1 MNRYFVAAAAALSL
15 TAAFDAS
22 AAKVIRNV
30 APTISGTPS
39 TTDVVGVPYSFQPTA
54 TDRNGDALAFSIQN
68 KPSWATFSIATG
80 LLSGVPTAAGTYANI
95 IISVSDGRLAKS
107 LPAYSIAVAAPAVVN
122 KAPAIAGTPTTS
134 VNQDSSYAF
143 QPSASDPEG
152 QSLSFSVANKP
163 AWATFDATTGKLSG
177 TPSAADVGTYAAIT
191 ISVSD
196 GANSV
201 ALPAYALTVNQAANG
216 QITVAWTAPQQNTDG
231 SALTDLA
238 GYKIYYGTSPSALTH
253 VVTVGTNVSS
263 YVVQNLAAGTYYV
276 AMTSLN
282 AQGVES
288 AQSTVASKV
297 L

>member
-22 AAKVIRNV
+22 AAKVVRNV
-30 APTISGTPS
+30 APTIAGTPS

-54 TDRNGDALAFSIQN
+54 SDRNGDALAFSIQN

-80 LLSGVPTAAGTYANI
+80 LLSGTPTAAGTYANI
-95 IISVSDGRLAKS
+95 IISVSDGQASKS
-107 LPAYSIAVAAPAVVN
+107 LPAYSITVAAPAVVN
-122 KAPAIAGTPTTS
+122 KAPSIAGTPSTT

-152 QSLSFSVANKP
+152 QTLRFSVANKP
-163 AWATFDATTGKLSG
+163 AWATFDSTTGKLSG
-177 TPSAADVGTYAAIT
+177 TPAAADVGTYAAIT

-196 GANSV
+196 GTNSV
-201 ALPAYALTVNQAANG
+201 ALPAYALTVTQAVNG

-238 GYKIYYGTSPSALTH
+238 GYKIYYGNSPSNLTN

-263 YVVQNLAAGTYYV
+263 YVVQNLAAGTWYV

-282 AQGVES
+282 SQGVES

>member
-1 MNRYFVAAAAALSL
+1 MNRYLVAAAAALSL
-15 TAAFDAS
+15 TASFDA
-22 AAKVIRNV
+22 AAGKVLRNV
-30 APTISGTPS
+30 APTIAGTPS
-39 TTDVVGVPYSFQPTA
+39 TTDVVGIPYSFQPTA
-54 TDRNGDALAFSIQN
+54 SDRNGDALAFSIQN

-122 KAPAIAGTPTTS
+122 KAPAISGSPSTS

-163 AWATFDATTGKLSG
+163 AWASFDATTGKLSG
-177 TPSAADVGTYAAIT
+177 TPCAADVGTYAAIT
-191 ISVSD
+191 ISVTD
-196 GANSV
+196 GTNSV
-201 ALPAYALTVNQAANG
+201 ALPAYALTVTQAVNG

-238 GYKIYYGTSPSALTH
+238 GYRIYYGNSPSNLTN

>member
-22 AAKVIRNV
+22 AAKVVRNV
-30 APTISGTPS
+30 APTIAGTPS

-54 TDRNGDALAFSIQN
+54 SDRNGDALAFSIQN

-80 LLSGVPTAAGTYANI
+80 LLSGTPTAAGTYANI
-95 IISVSDGRLAKS
+95 IISVSDGQASKS
-107 LPAYSIAVAAPAVVN
+107 LPAYSITVAAPAVVN
-122 KAPAIAGTPTTS
+122 KAPSIAGTPTTT

-152 QSLSFSVANKP
+152 QALRFSVANKP
-163 AWATFDATTGKLSG
+163 AWASFDSTTGKLSG
-177 TPSAADVGTYAAIT
+177 TPAAADVGTYAAIT

-196 GANSV
+196 GTNSV
-201 ALPAYALTVNQAANG
+201 ALPAYALTVTQAVNG

-238 GYKIYYGTSPSALTH
+238 GYKIYYGNSPSNLTN

-263 YVVQNLAAGTYYV
+263 YVVQNLAAGTWYV

-282 AQGVES
+282 SQGVES

>member
-30 APTISGTPS
+30 APTIAGTPS

-54 TDRNGDALAFSIQN
+54 SDRNGDALAFSIQN

-122 KAPAIAGTPTTS
+122 KAPAISGSPSTS

-152 QSLSFSVANKP
+152 QSLSFAVANKP
-163 AWATFDATTGKLSG
+163 AWASFDATTGKLSG

-191 ISVSD
+191 ISVTD
-196 GANSV
+196 GTNSV
-201 ALPAYALTVNQAANG
+201 ALPAYALTVTQAVNG

-238 GYKIYYGTSPSALTH
+238 GHRIYYGNSPSNLTN

>member
-15 TAAFDAS
+15 TASFDA
-22 AAKVIRNV
+22 AAGKVLRNV
-30 APTISGTPS
+30 APTIAGTPS
-39 TTDVVGVPYSFQPTA
+39 TTDVVGIPYSFQPTA
-54 TDRNGDALAFSIQN
+54 SDRNGDALAFSIQN

-122 KAPAIAGTPTTS
+122 KAPAISGSPSTS

-163 AWATFDATTGKLSG
+163 AWASFDATTGKLSG
-177 TPSAADVGTYAAIT
+177 TPCAADVGTYAAIT
-191 ISVSD
+191 ISVTD
-196 GANSV
+196 GTNSV
-201 ALPAYALTVNQAANG
+201 ALPAYALTVTQAVNG

-238 GYKIYYGTSPSALTH
+238 GYRIYYGNSPSNLTN